1 MMEEEENM
9 EEGVREE
16 GWEIGKQRI
25 KRCNRRNRRR
35 ERWRMRRKKGV
46 GEGEMD
52 KKICRRKGKMRSSC
66 RKRRIK

>member
-35 ERWRMRRKKGV
+35 EMEDEEK
-46 GEGEMD
+46 EGS
-52 KKICRRKGKMRSSC
+52 R
-66 RKRRIK
+66 